1 MCAIKA
7 ISKRDILSQ
16 DSASIT
22 FLEREILAL
31 GDDCK
36 FLTGLLA
43 AFQTKERLFF
53 VMEFVSGGDL
63 FQSIYEVLVF
73 DIYSLSN
80 SQQTVYLQKKRF
92 DEKRTAF
99 HTTELVLAL
108 EFLHSKVNSF
118 YPSTECIMYLY
129 PQGYIHRDIKPE
141 NVMLTMDGHSKLTD
155 FGMCK
160 KVNVNS

>member
-1 MCAIKA
+1 MCSKRPIVAKLQVLLAERISDKKVCAIKA

-73 DIYSLSN
+73 DIFFERLTTN
-80 SQQTVYLQKKRF
+80 WVLQKKRF

-108 EFLHSKVNSF
+108 EFLHSRVNSF
-118 YPSTECIMYLY
+118 NPSTECIYCIAVY
-129 PQGYIHRDIKPE
+129 PH
-141 NVMLTMDGHSKLTD
+141 
-155 FGMCK
+155 
-160 KVNVNS
+160 

>member
-1 MCAIKA
+1 MAERISDKKVCAIKA

-63 FQSIYEVLVF
+63 FQSIYEVLAF
-73 DIYSLSN
+73 DLYSLRN
-80 SQQTVYLQKKRF
+80 SLQTV
-92 DEKRTAF
+92 
-99 HTTELVLAL
+99 
-108 EFLHSKVNSF
+108 
-118 YPSTECIMYLY
+118 
-129 PQGYIHRDIKPE
+129 
-141 NVMLTMDGHSKLTD
+141 
-155 FGMCK
+155 
-160 KVNVNS
+160 

>member
-1 MCAIKA
+1 MSPKRPIVAKFQVLLAERISDKKVCAIKA
-7 ISKRDILSQ
+7 ISKKDILSQ

-63 FQSIYEVLVF
+63 FQSIYEVFAF

-80 SQQTVYLQKKRF
+80 SQQTAHCRRKGLMRS
-92 DEKRTAF
+92 
-99 HTTELVLAL
+99 ELPSTRQSL
-108 EFLHSKVNSF
+108 FLHLNS
-118 YPSTECIMYLY
+118 STA
-129 PQGYIHRDIKPE
+129 R
-141 NVMLTMDGHSKLTD
+141 
-155 FGMCK
+155 
-160 KVNVNS
+160 